1 MKSLRALPVAHSIAA
16 AGVLTVALAL
26 PFSAALAQDKVYEMK
41 ISTPTIHD
49 VPDTFGAN
57 FLAAVEKRLRRPHQG
72 PSLPGEPAW
81 PDPRAD
87 RRHAIRLPFNAP

>member
-16 AGVLTVALAL
+16 AGVLAAALAL
-26 PFSAALAQDKVYEMK
+26 PFRAAQAQDKAYEMK

-57 FLAAVEKRLRRPHQG
+57 FLAAVEKTPAAASRAKSIRRA
-72 PSLPGEPAW
+72 SLA
-81 PDPRAD
+81 RSRD
-87 RRHAIRLPFNAP
+87 RSKVRSSAPFNAP